1 MLEIYL
7 IGSISHMD
15 WILKDDQYNIITNKL
30 HASQVIESESESE
43 YLFNIIYA
51 ILINNLNNMVI
62 Q

>member
-1 MLEIYL
+1 M
-7 IGSISHMD
+7 HTH
-15 WILKDDQYNIITNKL
+15 KIIKIKIE
-30 HASQVIESESESE
+30 SESESESE

>member
-1 MLEIYL
+1 MTE
-7 IGSISHMD
+7 S
-15 WILKDDQYNIITNKL
+15 
-30 HASQVIESESESE
+30 ESESESE